1 MLAIDLDR
9 REAWRECA
17 AGAHMVRS
25 NAGLSIVEVNGIACR
40 DVDRAEREAHVAL
53 IDEIE
58 VDKLFQRALE
68 HIGLVD
74 T

>member
-1 MLAIDLDR
+1 MRICR
-9 REAWRECA
+9 
-17 AGAHMVRS
+17 
-25 NAGLSIVEVNGIACR
+25 LSKVNRIACLN
-40 DVDRAEREAHVAL
+40 VDRAEREAHVAL